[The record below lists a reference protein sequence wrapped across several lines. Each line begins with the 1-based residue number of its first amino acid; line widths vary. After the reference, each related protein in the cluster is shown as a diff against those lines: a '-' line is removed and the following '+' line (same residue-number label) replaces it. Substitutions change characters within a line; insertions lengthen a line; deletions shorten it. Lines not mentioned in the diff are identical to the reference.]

1 MLARNREF
9 GRQVLEALHLE
20 QACVAVLRLLQH
32 DVERHSGCH
41 IPQQCGPERV
51 GHMHEH
57 RSVRALQPLVT
68 ATHACVQASSRDPS

>member
-32 DVERHSGCH
+32 RLNLGASTRSH
-41 IPQQCGPERV
+41 RAFV
-51 GHMHEH
+51 GK
-57 RSVRALQPLVT
+57 T
-68 ATHACVQASSRDPS
+68 